1 MKLPITK
8 YFIFSTYRNLNP
20 FQKKRILVTGGAGF
34 VGSHLVDRLMLLGH
48 DVICVDNYFTGNKT
62 NVAHWI
68 GHPNFELIRHDVVDP
83 IMLEVDQIYHLA
95 CPASP
100 VHYQANPVKTLK
112 TGFLGTYNM
121 LGLAKRV
128 KARILIASTSEIYGD
143 PLEHPQKETYWGNV
157 NIQGPRACY
166 DESKRV
172 GETLAYSY
180 AAQERVDVR
189 VARIFNTYGPRMNWN
204 DGRVVSNFIL
214 QALKNEDLTIYGDG
228 ESTRSFQFV
237 MDLVDGLVL
246 LMNNENIDASD
257 PVNIGNPEEY
267 TIQQFA
273 QKIIF
278 LVEQATGRPCSS
290 KLSHLNPLIDDPHC
304 RKPDTTRAYDLLGW
318 SPQWTVDDGIKE
330 TVEYFNRQIGWL
342 SKES

>member
-1 MKLPITK
+1 
-8 YFIFSTYRNLNP
+8 
-20 FQKKRILVTGGAGF
+20 
-34 VGSHLVDRLMLLGH
+34 MLLGH
-48 DVICVDNYFTGNKT
+48 DVICLDNYFTGHKSNIS
-62 NVAHWI
+62 HWI
-68 GHPNFELIRHDVVDP
+68 GHSNFELIRHDVIDP

-100 VHYQANPVKTLK
+100 VHYQSNPVKTLK

-143 PLEHPQKETYWGNV
+143 PLEHPQRESYWGNV
-157 NIQGPRACY
+157 NIQGPRSCY

-180 AAQERVDVR
+180 MMQENVDVR

-214 QALKNEDLTIYGDG
+214 QALKNQDLTIYGDG
-228 ESTRSFQFV
+228 NSTRSFQFV
-237 MDLVDGLVL
+237 VDLIDGLVA
-246 LMNNENIDASD
+246 LMNCNSNKASD

-267 TIQQFA
+267 TINEFA
-273 QKIIF
+273 QKTID
-278 LVEQATGRPCSS
+278 LVQQTTGSCTS
-290 KLSHLNPLIDDPHC
+290 KIVHLSPLVDDPHC
-304 RKPDTTRAYDLLGW
+304 RKPDTTRAYELMGW
-318 SPQWTVDDGIKE
+318 EPRWCVSDGIRE
-330 TVEYFNRQIGWL
+330 TIEYFSKQIEWL
-342 SKES
+342 SL

>member
-1 MKLPITK
+1 MN
-8 YFIFSTYRNLNP
+8 FFFSFRNLNP
-20 FQKKRILVTGGAGF
+20 FQKQRVLITGGAGF

-48 DVICVDNYFTGNKT
+48 DVICVDNYFTGKKE

-100 VHYQANPVKTLK
+100 VHYQSNPVKTLK

-143 PLEHPQKETYWGNV
+143 PLEHPQKESYWGNV
-157 NIQGPRACY
+157 NTQGPRACY

-180 AAQERVDVR
+180 SSQENVDVR

-214 QALKNEDLTIYGDG
+214 QALKNKDLTIYGDG

-237 MDLVDGLVL
+237 TDLVDGLIL
-246 LMNNENIDASD
+246 LMNCDAETASQ
-257 PVNIGNPEEY
+257 PVNLGNPEEY
-267 TIQQFA
+267 TINQFA
-273 QKIIF
+273 HKIIKM
-278 LVEQATGRPCSS
+278 VDEATSS
-290 KLSHLNPLIDDPHC
+290 TCTSKVLHLNPLVDDPHC
-304 RKPDTTRAYDLLGW
+304 RKPDTTRALQLLNW
-318 SPQWTVDDGIKE
+318 SPKWTVDDGIKE
-330 TVEYFNRQIGWL
+330 TIEYFNHQIEWL
-342 SKES
+342 SM

>member
-1 MKLPITK
+1 M
-8 YFIFSTYRNLNP
+8 
-20 FQKKRILVTGGAGF
+20 
-34 VGSHLVDRLMLLGH
+34 GSHLVDRLMLMGH
-48 DVICVDNYFTGNKT
+48 DVICVDNYFTGKKANIS
-62 NVAHWI
+62 HWI

-143 PLEHPQKETYWGNV
+143 PLEHPQKESYWGNV

-166 DESKRV
+166 YESKRI

-180 AAQERVDVR
+180 STQENVDVR
-189 VARIFNTYGPRMNWN
+189 IARIFNTYGPRMNWN

-214 QALKNEDLTIYGDG
+214 QALKNEDLTIYGNG
-228 ESTRSFQFV
+228 KSTRSFQFV
-237 MDLVDGLVL
+237 EDLIDGMIL
-246 LMNNENIDASD
+246 LMNYQGDTASQ

-267 TIQQFA
+267 AIQQFA
-273 QKIIF
+273 EKIIH
-278 LVEQATGRPCSS
+278 LVNKTSNDTCTS
-290 KLSHLNPLIDDPHC
+290 KIMHLDPLVDDPHL
-304 RKPDTTRAYDLLGW
+304 RKPDTCRALQLLDW
-318 SPQWTVDDGIKE
+318 SPKWNLNDGIEE
-330 TVEYFNRQIGWL
+330 TIEYFRRQLNWL
-342 SKES
+342 SRE